1 MYAVI
6 KTGGKQY
13 RVQAGDELRVELLNH
28 VAEGGEVVFDEVLLV
43 GGGEAGVTV
52 GTPKVAGA
60 TVKAKLVT
68 HGRGRKVIVFKS
80 RRRGGYRKKRGHR
93 QSYSQIRIT
102 EIAL

>member
-13 RVQAGDELRVELLNH
+13 RVQAGDELRVELLNN
-28 VAEGGEVVFDEVLLV
+28 VAESGEILFDDVLMV
-43 GGGEAGVTV
+43 GGEAGVTI
-52 GTPKVAGA
+52 GQPIVAGA
-60 TVKAKLVT
+60 SVKAKLVT
-68 HGRGRKVIVFKS
+68 HGRGRKIIVFKS